1 MELPDIAS
9 LVSDSI
15 LEQICNLVAKMMN
28 NLVVDALFVYTKIGH
43 MAYLLSRCQ
52 PDCQIFAFSSM
63 TRDGN
68 GAGHFGYLPRP
79 APNETGYY
87 FPKRV

>member
-63 TRDGN
+63 TYVRRCLNLQWSLLLAKGCM
-68 GAGHFGYLPRP
+68 
-79 APNETGYY
+79 
-87 FPKRV
+87 VW